1 MKEQVKL
8 TKWNFGVVLN
18 VVVKYVNAAVNTDKI
33 KIKCHNTNFL
43 CITMKPTE
51 IKETASY
58 GENNGKKASL
68 TFRRNLQIL
77 LMKAA
82 ERRPT

>member
-8 TKWNFGVVLN
+8 TKWNFGDVLN
-18 VVVKYVNAAVNTDKI
+18 VVVKDVNAVVNTDKI
-33 KIKCHNTNFL
+33 KIKCHNTNSL